1 MLRIRGFLFFS
12 KLIYQHSTG
21 HNAGNTG
28 RNPALFESVEL
39 VCAPFHAGVGQ
50 GVSVHRLVRSS
61 TGEHSEEKDTHLQA
75 CLLQGAG
82 LREEGSGEPLLGL
95 AGHPL

>member
-1 MLRIRGFLFFS
+1 MR
-12 KLIYQHSTG
+12 
-21 HNAGNTG
+21 
-28 RNPALFESVEL
+28 
-39 VCAPFHAGVGQ
+39 
-50 GVSVHRLVRSS
+50 RLVRSS